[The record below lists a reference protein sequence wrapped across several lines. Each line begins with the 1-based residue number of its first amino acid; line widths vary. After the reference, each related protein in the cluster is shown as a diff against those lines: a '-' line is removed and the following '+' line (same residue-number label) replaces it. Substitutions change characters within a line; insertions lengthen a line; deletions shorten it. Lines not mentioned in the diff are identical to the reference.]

1 MKGHQ
6 LQLPTRETTKE
17 KSTFSLGKIFL
28 PPSPKTTSYSSALR
42 HRISHSKSLYSR
54 NQEKVRSYLKSLHA
68 PVSHKEQNLDTEQ
81 GNAMSTEVSCTA
93 SGANDEHMIMPASA
107 TRPFARMCRYPYEIQ
122 VTYMTCIRTQVKLN
136 MHRQVRPKHTHMKV
150 QQRCPRTLMC
160 AVPRSSKSCTS
171 VSRLSNRWCTAKN
184 TYE

>member
-1 MKGHQ
+1 MAVTQ
-6 LQLPTRETTKE
+6 ASETLY
-17 KSTFSLGKIFL
+17 SMSGYNSSRSSCSL
-28 PPSPKTTSYSSALR
+28 S
-42 HRISHSKSLYSR
+42 YSR

-68 PVSHKEQNLDTEQ
+68 PVSHKEQNLDTQQ
-81 GNAMSTEVSCTA
+81 GNAMTRVRKSHVRRPALTTS
-93 SGANDEHMIMPASA
+93 MITTASA